1 MRHGL
6 ETVPQMATGEKHVLA
21 DVLVDERLDGGSP
34 GCGRKRVAS
43 EGRTVVTWVH
53 EVGNLGACGD
63 GAHGE
68 AVGDALG
75 HAHDVWLDARTLVH
89 ERRPAAEEARL
100 DLVDKEQHVAL
111 AAELGNGTQVV
122 VVGRPDAALPL
133 DAFEQDSAH
142 GTRRLAG
149 VVDRVAQRLKVVEG
163 HGGKS
168 RGNGLEAFMEPVL
181 AGRRERGERAAV
193 EALPGGDDARGP
205 SQLDLTPA
213 AGDLYGSLVRLR
225 ARVAEERAPR
235 GPRGAHHVT
244 VLVTERR
251 EELGGVARELVAVL
265 HVEVVAHLPHLVDLR
280 LEGGDDGVVR
290 MAEACGTDA
299 AEAVDVLVACRVDEN
314 GTPSGDEL
322 HGQTSIGVHEVGL
335 VVLDHARGNG
345 APNISGHGLSSL
357 VLQKHGADALVG
369 EDLEQQRMRK
379 LAIDDNDL
387 ADAGVERVVDGLN
400 LWDHPTIERLRL
412 EELLGLRL
420 GELCDEGVRIV
431 LVAEEAIDVG
441 EVDELVGTYRLGD
454 LAGRDVGVDVVEAI
468 RPAANACDH
477 GDVVV
482 FEDRLDEARVDLAD
496 GADASELGIHL
507 LGLEGLAI
515 GAGDAGAL

>member
-1 MRHGL
+1 
-6 ETVPQMATGEKHVLA
+6 
-21 DVLVDERLDGGSP
+21 
-34 GCGRKRVAS
+34 
-43 EGRTVVTWVH
+43 
-53 EVGNLGACGD
+53 
-63 GAHGE
+63 
-68 AVGDALG
+68 
-75 HAHDVWLDARTLVH
+75 
-89 ERRPAAEEARL
+89 
-100 DLVDKEQHVAL
+100 
-111 AAELGNGTQVV
+111 
-122 VVGRPDAALPL
+122 
-133 DAFEQDSAH
+133 
-142 GTRRLAG
+142 
-149 VVDRVAQRLKVVEG
+149 
-163 HGGKS
+163 
-168 RGNGLEAFMEPVL
+168 
-181 AGRRERGERAAV
+181 
-193 EALPGGDDARGP
+193 
-205 SQLDLTPA
+205 
-213 AGDLYGSLVRLR
+213 
-225 ARVAEERAPR
+225 
-235 GPRGAHHVT
+235 
-244 VLVTERR
+244 
-251 EELGGVARELVAVL
+251 
-265 HVEVVAHLPHLVDLR
+265 
-280 LEGGDDGVVR
+280 

-387 ADAGVERVVDGLN
+387 ADAGVERVVDGTESLGCIPPSSAC
-400 LWDHPTIERLRL
+400 DS

-482 FEDRLDEARVDLAD
+482 FEDRLDEARCRPR
-496 GADASELGIHL
+496 
-507 LGLEGLAI
+507 
-515 GAGDAGAL
+515 